1 MNSSKLTAF
10 LINWILLMTCCC
22 CCCKISD
29 ADTQGCTVVAYIN
42 KYADYER
49 EYYKINKKSGTEMI
63 KIGSISE
70 VIYQT
75 IEMKGE

>member
-29 ADTQGCTVVAYIN
+29 ADTQGCTVVAYIGD
-42 KYADYER
+42 YADYER
-49 EYYKINKKSGTEMI
+49 EYYKIDKKNGTEMI
-63 KIGSISE
+63 EIGSSSE
-70 VIYQT
+70 VIY
-75 IEMKGE
+75 